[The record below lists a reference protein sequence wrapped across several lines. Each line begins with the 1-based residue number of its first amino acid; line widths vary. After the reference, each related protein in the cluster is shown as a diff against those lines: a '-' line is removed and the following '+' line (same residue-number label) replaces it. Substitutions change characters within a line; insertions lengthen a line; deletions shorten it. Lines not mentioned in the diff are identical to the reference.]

1 MPAQVP
7 NHRPTHLDWAGLI
20 SAATEVVVN
29 LVNGF
34 DAFKYFE
41 KLASRVALF
50 TAK

>member
-7 NHRPTHLDWAGLI
+7 NHRPTHLDWLVVI
-20 SAATEVVVN
+20 SAETVVAVN
-29 LVNGF
+29 LANGF
-34 DAFKYFE
+34 DTFKYFE